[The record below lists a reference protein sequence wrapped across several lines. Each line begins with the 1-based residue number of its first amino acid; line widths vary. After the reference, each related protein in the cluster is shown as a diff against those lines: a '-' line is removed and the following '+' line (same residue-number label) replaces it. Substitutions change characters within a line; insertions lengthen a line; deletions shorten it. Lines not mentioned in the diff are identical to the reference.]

1 MGLFLRKKS
10 SKASLKAAKDERR
23 GGTPPPQLPP
33 LPDHIR
39 RAEAEAAAAAKAQ
52 ANTQASNKTRRRS
65 RSLWADSDQA
75 KAAAPFSSAGDL
87 ASQPWRSHDAWM
99 AFQKP
104 VAPQAVIDELIFP
117 CSPAAQPGW
126 RGRGG
131 GGLFSTEGML
141 DHEHIRRAGTPTLP
155 SSPSFVRRFL
165 ASPSLP
171 SPPARRLDFA
181 SPLGFGAR
189 ERSGSESQSYSTQDS
204 QALETLDNAERASTP
219 PDSLLMTPSAR
230 GSYPTEPSTGA
241 SPDMLVTPN
250 SNPNSTPSNP
260 SPTPSN
266 LLLEFNS
273 PTPAPV
279 HAPVSND
286 MTFAQRRR
294 SPNRALP
301 PPPIDDEVPE
311 EVIDF
316 STATSPLEAP
326 IMPYSGSKSRSNSSS
341 SAHFPLPNRTS
352 AGSMYTQP
360 RSAPSPGPYASNA
373 MQAQPRSAPS
383 PGPYVSPG
391 MSTSPLPDAPMR
403 LPPVQGFVHPR
414 RPSMGSSTPSMLPYA
429 QPSPQPQHQQQPRR
443 PAPRSF
449 EQRAYEQRPPSRNT
463 SNGSR
468 GNHSRPASHTASSSG
483 HGHSGYHSD
492 AASVPV
498 PHTPEGIAQAVSI
511 WRQKSQR
518 RDVDAAIAA
527 GMVSPPPRKEWENP
541 DVFAPAGAW
550 EAPGTYNPYDAAEFE
565 PHSFTAP
572 LRLPRAPQMHA
583 PHQAPPIV
591 RRPSAGHAVNSAPI
605 GRAPRVQQQVAQ
617 SGWI

>member
-39 RAEAEAAAAAKAQ
+39 RAEADAAAAAAATTAKAQ
-52 ANTQASNKTRRRS
+52 QTNKTRRRS
-65 RSLWADSDQA
+65 RSLWADSDEA

-104 VAPQAVIDELIFP
+104 AAPQSVIDELVFP

-141 DHEHIRRAGTPTLP
+141 DHDHIRRAATPTLP
-155 SSPSFVRRFL
+155 SSPSSVRRLL
-165 ASPSLP
+165 ASPSLS
-171 SPPARRLDFA
+171 SPPSRRLDFA

-204 QALETLDNAERASTP
+204 QAQETLDNPELASTP
-219 PDSLLMTPSAR
+219 PDSLLMTPSAPPSAP
-230 GSYPTEPSTGA
+230 GSYPTDPSTGA

-250 SNPNSTPSNP
+250 STPSNP
-260 SPTPSN
+260 SPTPTN
-266 LLLEFNS
+266 LLPEFNS

-279 HAPVSND
+279 HGPVTND
-286 MTFAQRRR
+286 IAFTQRRR
-294 SPNRALP
+294 SPTRALP
-301 PPPIDDEVPE
+301 PPPIDDEIPE

-326 IMPYSGSKSRSNSSS
+326 IMPYSGSKSRSNSAS
-341 SAHFPLPNRTS
+341 SAHFPFPNRTS
-352 AGSMYTQP
+352 AGSMYVQP

-373 MQAQPRSAPS
+373 IQAQPRSAPS
-383 PGPYVSPG
+383 PGPYASPG
-391 MSTSPLPDAPMR
+391 MSTSPLPDASMR
-403 LPPVQGFVHPR
+403 FPPVQGLVHPR
-414 RPSMGSSTPSMLPYA
+414 RPSMGSSTPSMLP
-429 QPSPQPQHQQQPRR
+429 
-443 PAPRSF
+443 
-449 EQRAYEQRPPSRNT
+449 
-463 SNGSR
+463 
-468 GNHSRPASHTASSSG
+468 PASRTASSSG

-527 GMVSPPPRKEWENP
+527 GMWENP

-572 LRLPRAPQMHA
+572 LRLPRAPPMHA
-583 PHQAPPIV
+583 AHQAPTII
-591 RRPSAGHAVNSAPI
+591 RKPSAGHAVNSAPI